1 MQPFVLLFTHQFY
14 PVSLQSLCAEA
25 ALLALR
31 RRYPQVY
38 NSKDKLLLDL
48 SQINVKRRDFEQAVQ
63 RLVPASQRSAMASGK
78 PLSSVIT
85 PLLGSL
91 HEQLINNIQRLFPE
105 GIATLKL
112 KGAFFC
118 SFDTI
123 SKFFKNSFLTYL

>member
-1 MQPFVLLFTHQFY
+1 MHQFY

-63 RLVPASQRSAMASGK
+63 RLVPASQRSALASGK

-91 HEQLINNIQRLFPE
+91 HEQLINSIQRLFPE

-112 KGAFFC
+112 KGAFFF